1 MLNVI
6 GFQFLQ
12 WKTDVYNIP
21 PIISVIQIGVVEVLL
36 SFVNKYKNYQP
47 VPYNIHI
54 VWWFE
59 QTSGVC
65 DRNKRKTNI

>member
-36 SFVNKYKNYQP
+36 SFISVTYMQAYL
-47 VPYNIHI
+47 
-54 VWWFE
+54 
-59 QTSGVC
+59 QT
-65 DRNKRKTNI
+65 KT